1 MTCFSA
7 FATFRYVSSSSS
19 SWKRVLTIDLLREE
33 QENVRSISELELIV
47 IMELTYREQN
57 YKKVSTLQSK
67 LTVMERKSQ
76 NKIETTVGH
85 NLTTLNLIGSQ
96 REMVS

>member
-1 MTCFSA
+1 
-7 FATFRYVSSSSS
+7 
-19 SWKRVLTIDLLREE
+19 
-33 QENVRSISELELIV
+33 
-47 IMELTYREQN
+47 MELTYREQN

-67 LTVMERKSQ
+67 LTVIERKSQ